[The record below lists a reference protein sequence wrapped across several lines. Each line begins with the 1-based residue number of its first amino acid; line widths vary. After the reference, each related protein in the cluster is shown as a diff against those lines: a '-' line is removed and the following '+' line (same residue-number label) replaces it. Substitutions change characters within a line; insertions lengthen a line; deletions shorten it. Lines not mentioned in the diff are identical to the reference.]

1 MRTGRPKKNIDYEM
15 VEKLA
20 SIMATQEGIASF
32 LDISVR
38 TLLRDEHFCHIYK
51 KGLEGG
57 KMSLRRQQFKLS
69 ETNPTMAIWLGKQ
82 YLNQTDKQDIRMEN
96 KVELKEIS
104 NEQLDKIEKILVG
117 KDDTDS
123 NA

>member
-20 SIMATQEGIASF
+20 SIMATQEEIASF

>member
-1 MRTGRPKKNIDYEM
+1 
-15 VEKLA
+15 
-20 SIMATQEGIASF
+20 
-32 LDISVR
+32 
-38 TLLRDEHFCHIYK
+38 
-51 KGLEGG
+51 
-57 KMSLRRQQFKLS
+57 
-69 ETNPTMAIWLGKQ
+69 MAIWLGKQ

-123 NA
+123 NT

>member
-20 SIMATQEGIASF
+20 SIMATQEEIASF

-117 KDDTDS
+117 KNDTDS

>member
-20 SIMATQEGIASF
+20 SIMATQEEIATF

-82 YLNQTDKQDIRMEN
+82 YLGQTDKQDIRMEN

>member
-20 SIMATQEGIASF
+20 SIMATQEEIASF

-51 KGLEGG
+51 KGLESG

-117 KDDTDS
+117 KE
-123 NA
+123 